1 MDAFELWCW
10 RRLFR
15 VPWTARRSNQ
25 SILKEINP
33 EYSLGGLMLK
43 LQYFGHPMWRANS
56 LEKTLILGKIDV
68 EGEEGDRGWNGYM
81 ASQIQWKWTWVKS
94 KDNKGQGGLA
104 CYSPWGHKESD
115 MTNWTI
121 TATWWEPFAHL
132 IKAFPCLT
140 MSGLQLWSDLWDFST
155 QSSITCSKDAWG

>member
-1 MDAFELWCW
+1 ML
-10 RRLFR
+10 
-15 VPWTARRSNQ
+15 SNCGVGKD
-25 SILKEINP
+25 SESPLVSKEIQPVTPKGNQP
-33 EYSLGGLMLK
+33 WILVGRTDAEALILGPL
-43 LQYFGHPMWRANS
+43 MWRANS

-104 CYSPWGHKESD
+104 RYSPWGHKESD

-121 TATWWEPFAHL
+121 IATWWEPFAHL

-140 MSGLQLWSDLWDFST
+140 MSGLQLWKWLVGFFHT
-155 QSSITCSKDAWG
+155 VQYNLL